1 MQPKEIVNQI
11 ETSPALPAG
20 TGDRFAGYGVI
31 GLPFR
36 SGHLLALRR
45 FPASSIG
52 PGYTSVWHRDPHGVW
67 TFYSTVN
74 PDMGC
79 SRYFGAAVMHEI
91 VAPIGIEWAGPAQF
105 SVNIGTAL
113 RWEMTLQE
121 SRATRVMN
129 AMARLMPDAWW
140 KNKLVLKAMAAA
152 ARLAFGTGKMNL
164 AGKTPNGHEFIAN
177 PQRVWLIESS
187 HAILNGVDLGPTGP
201 LAQQARLNDFFIPQ
215 RGLFAVA
222 RAFLQTPRQQT
233 NMSPVRAGVTTD
245 EVKASNEAVKEAV

>member
-1 MQPKEIVNQI
+1 MKPREIADQI
-11 ETSPALPAG
+11 ETSPGLPAG
-20 TGDRFAGYGVI
+20 NGERLAGYGVM

-74 PDMGC
+74 PELGC
-79 SRYFGAAVMHEI
+79 SRYFGAEVMHN
-91 VAPIGIEWAGPAQF
+91 VVGPIGIEWAGPEQF

-113 RWEMTLQE
+113 RWDVRVKE
-121 SRATRVMN
+121 SLATRLMN
-129 AMARLMPDAWW
+129 AAARLMPEAWW
-140 KNKLVLKAMAAA
+140 QNKLVLKAMGAAA
-152 ARLAFGTGKMNL
+152 GLAFGTGKMNL
-164 AGKTPNGHEFIAN
+164 AGKTPNGYDFIAN

-187 HAILNGVDLGPTGP
+187 HAILNGLDLGPTGA
-201 LAQQARLNDFFIPQ
+201 LDQQARLNDFFIPQ

-222 RAFLQTPRQQT
+222 RAFLQTPPQQSSMFALRGGLT
-233 NMSPVRAGVTTD
+233 ADDM
-245 EVKASNEAVKEAV
+245 KERS

>member
-1 MQPKEIVNQI
+1 MKPREIVDQI
-11 ETSPALPAG
+11 EISPALPAG
-20 TGDRFAGYGVI
+20 NGDRFAGYGVM

-52 PGYTSVWHRDPHGVW
+52 PGYTSVWHRDPRGDW

-74 PDMGC
+74 PNLGC
-79 SRYFGAAVMHEI
+79 SRYFGTETMRNV
-91 VAPIGIEWAGPAQF
+91 VAPISIEWAGPAQF

-113 RWEMTLQE
+113 RWEVRLKE
-121 SRATRVMN
+121 SSATRLMN
-129 AMARLMPDAWW
+129 AVARLVPDPWW
-140 KNKLVLKAMAAA
+140 QNKLMLKAMGVA

-164 AGKTPNGHEFIAN
+164 AGKTPNGYEFIAN

-187 HAILNGVDLGPTGP
+187 HAILNGLDLGPTGA

-222 RAFLQTPRQQT
+222 RAFLQMPPQQSST
-233 NMSPVRAGVTTD
+233 FAVRSGLTTD
-245 EVKASNEAVKEAV
+245 DMEELS